1 VSVPIGFLIANLW
14 KKDLCMSLAKNASLA
29 AIKNASFAAIMII
42 AGTMLAYGNSSPQ
55 AEQVASRDFRPSN
68 DNDAVSIDRITA
80 TGLKGVV
87 FRSALQYVTK
97 DSGDAAVA
105 EWNNSL
111 RAERSRDEAQTSPV
125 TLPEPRTGILLGIGL
140 LAMTQLWW
148 RNGNQHS
155 RPRNTDIGPYSY
167 LLDFFASSGID

>member
-14 KKDLCMSLAKNASLA
+14 KKDLCMFLAKNASLA

-55 AEQVASRDFRPSN
+55 AEQVASRDFRPP
-68 DNDAVSIDRITA
+68 NDAVSIDRITA

-140 LAMTQLWW
+140 LATIQLWW

-155 RPRNTDIGPYSY
+155 QTSKHGSRSRIPICC
-167 LLDFFASSGID
+167 